1 MRCYIILLLL
11 TSFSEATALK
21 NKCKWIIIQVI
32 SSNFLFCV
40 MKKLTL
46 DASGQIGMKN
56 IGMVVKSTKSAF
68 SEMATETISDS
79 VSKTFMLQIMMQ
91 LKK

>member
-1 MRCYIILLLL
+1 
-11 TSFSEATALK
+11 
-21 NKCKWIIIQVI
+21 
-32 SSNFLFCV
+32 